1 MGKKVWR
8 ERRDLAGA
16 KQKSPSLVEMS
27 ALVVPPVVQS
37 AAVSHEFG
45 MLQALASHYLAGKT
59 LSAPVLMSLAAA
71 LSAEVNTVQKLSG
84 AEKKQLVCN
93 IVLQTLETALTVS
106 KVGIG
111 SPAVSAEEE
120 VALIYVA
127 KNVIPA
133 SVDLLISAANGQL
146 NLKKVAKAGW
156 ADCMSCLPVAAQQ
169 LRGPAWD
176 VAEKF
181 VKAAE
186 KSVAAGGSVKDVVA
200 AGVVAAEAAVA
211 VEVKE
216 IVAEVAATAA
226 VVPVVPAA
234 AAVVPAAEASPATTT
249 PSS

>member
-1 MGKKVWR
+1 
-8 ERRDLAGA
+8 
-16 KQKSPSLVEMS
+16 MS
-27 ALVVPPVVQS
+27 TLVVPPVVQS

-146 NLKKVAKAGW
+146 NLKKLAKTGW
-156 ADCMSCLPVAAQQ
+156 ADCRSCLPVAAQQ

-200 AGVVAAEAAVA
+200 AGVAAAEAAAV

-216 IVAEVAATAA
+216 IVAEVAAAA
-226 VVPVVPAA
+226 VVPVVPVAPVE
-234 AAVVPAAEASPATTT
+234 AAVPAPVDPATTT

>member
-1 MGKKVWR
+1 
-8 ERRDLAGA
+8 
-16 KQKSPSLVEMS
+16 MS

-71 LSAEVNTVQKLSG
+71 LSAEVNSVKTLSG

-93 IVLQTLETALTVS
+93 IVLQTLQTALTVS

-120 VALIYVA
+120 VALLYVA

-133 SVDLLISAANGQL
+133 SVDLLVSAANGQL
-146 NLKKVAKAGW
+146 NLKKIAKVGW
-156 ADCMSCLPVAAQQ
+156 ADCMSCLPAVAQQ
-169 LRGPAWD
+169 IRGPAWD

-200 AGVVAAEAAVA
+200 AGVVAAEAAAV

-216 IVAEVAATAA
+216 IVAQVAVAAA
-226 VVPVVPAA
+226 PEAA
-234 AAVVPAAEASPATTT
+234 APAPEAAAPVATTT

>member
-1 MGKKVWR
+1 M
-8 ERRDLAGA
+8 
-16 KQKSPSLVEMS
+16 
-27 ALVVPPVVQS
+27 VVPPVVQS
-37 AAVSHEFG
+37 TGVSHEFG

-71 LSAEVNTVQKLSG
+71 LSAEVNSVKTLSG
-84 AEKKQLVCN
+84 AEKKQLVCD
-93 IVLQTLETALTVS
+93 IVVQALQTALTAS
-106 KVGIG
+106 KVGLG
-111 SPAVSAEEE
+111 SPAVATEEE
-120 VALIYVA
+120 VALLYVA

-133 SVDLLISAANGQL
+133 SVDLLVSAANGQL

-156 ADCMSCLPVAAQQ
+156 ADCMSCLPVVAQQ

-200 AGVVAAEAAVA
+200 AGVVAAEAAAV

-216 IVAEVAATAA
+216 IVAEVAAAA
-226 VVPVVPAA
+226 AAAPVPVVPALEA
-234 AAVVPAAEASPATTT
+234 ASAATTT

>member
-1 MGKKVWR
+1 
-8 ERRDLAGA
+8 
-16 KQKSPSLVEMS
+16 MS

-133 SVDLLISAANGQL
+133 SVDLTISAANGQL
-146 NLKKVAKAGW
+146 NLKKLAKTGW
-156 ADCMSCLPVAAQQ
+156 ADCRSCLPVAAQQ

-186 KSVAAGGSVKDVVA
+186 VSVAAGGSVKDVVA
-200 AGVVAAEAAVA
+200 AGVAAAEAAAV

-216 IVAEVAATAA
+216 IVAQ
-226 VVPVVPAA
+226 VVPA
-234 AAVVPAAEASPATTT
+234 VPAATEAPVPLEATVPAPVDPATTT

>member
-1 MGKKVWR
+1 
-8 ERRDLAGA
+8 
-16 KQKSPSLVEMS
+16 MS

-45 MLQALASHYLAGKT
+45 MLQMLASHYLAGKT

-71 LSAEVNTVQKLSG
+71 LSAEVNTIKTLSG

-146 NLKKVAKAGW
+146 NLKKIAKVGW
-156 ADCMSCLPVAAQQ
+156 ADCMSCLPAVGQQ
-169 LRGPAWD
+169 IRGPAWD

-186 KSVAAGGSVKDVVA
+186 KSVAAGGSVKDVVT
-200 AGVVAAEAAVA
+200 AGVVAAEAAAV

-216 IVAEVAATAA
+216 IVAQVA
-226 VVPVVPAA
+226 AA
-234 AAVVPAAEASPATTT
+234 AAVAPVEAVPAAPAPEAAPVATTT

>member
-1 MGKKVWR
+1 
-8 ERRDLAGA
+8 
-16 KQKSPSLVEMS
+16 MS

-45 MLQALASHYLAGKT
+45 MLQMLASHYLAGKT

-71 LSAEVNTVQKLSG
+71 LSAEVNTIKTLSG

-146 NLKKVAKAGW
+146 NLKKIAKVGW
-156 ADCMSCLPVAAQQ
+156 ADCMSCLPAVGQQ
-169 LRGPAWD
+169 IRGPAWD

-186 KSVAAGGSVKDVVA
+186 KSVAAGGSVKDVVT
-200 AGVVAAEAAVA
+200 AGVVAAEAAAV

-216 IVAEVAATAA
+216 IVAQIAAAA
-226 VVPVVPAA
+226 AAAPVEAVPAA
-234 AAVVPAAEASPATTT
+234 PAPEAAPVATTT

>member
-27 ALVVPPVVQS
+27 LLVVPPVVQS
-37 AAVSHEFG
+37 TAVSHEFG
-45 MLQALASHYLAGKT
+45 MLQALASHYLAGKA

-71 LSAEVNTVQKLSG
+71 LSAEVNSVKTLSG
-84 AEKKQLVCN
+84 PEKKQLVCN

-156 ADCMSCLPVAAQQ
+156 ADCMSCLPVVAQQ

-226 VVPVVPAA
+226 VVPAA
-234 AAVVPAAEASPATTT
+234 PAVVPAAEAPPATTT

>member
-1 MGKKVWR
+1 M
-8 ERRDLAGA
+8 
-16 KQKSPSLVEMS
+16 SL
-27 ALVVPPVVQS
+27 LVVPPVVQS
-37 AAVSHEFG
+37 TAVSHEFG

-71 LSAEVNTVQKLSG
+71 LSAEVNTLQKLSG
-84 AEKKQLVCN
+84 AEKKQLVCD
-93 IVLQTLETALTVS
+93 IVVQALQTALTAS
-106 KVGIG
+106 KVGLG

-146 NLKKVAKAGW
+146 NLKKLAKTGW
-156 ADCMSCLPVAAQQ
+156 ADCKSCLPVAAQQ

-186 KSVAAGGSVKDVVA
+186 VSVAAGGSVKDVVA
-200 AGVVAAEAAVA
+200 AGVVAAEAAVV

-216 IVAEVAATAA
+216 IVAQ
-226 VVPVVPAA
+226 VVPA
-234 AAVVPAAEASPATTT
+234 VPAATEAPVPVEATVPVPVDPATTT

>member
-1 MGKKVWR
+1 
-8 ERRDLAGA
+8 
-16 KQKSPSLVEMS
+16 MS

-45 MLQALASHYLAGKT
+45 MLQMLASHYLAGKT

-71 LSAEVNTVQKLSG
+71 LSAEVNTIKTLSG

-146 NLKKVAKAGW
+146 NLKKIAKVGW
-156 ADCMSCLPVAAQQ
+156 ADCMSCLPAVGQQ
-169 LRGPAWD
+169 IRGPAWD

-200 AGVVAAEAAVA
+200 AGVVAAEAAAV

-216 IVAEVAATAA
+216 IVAQVA
-226 VVPVVPAA
+226 AA
-234 AAVVPAAEASPATTT
+234 AAVPAPVAPAPAPVEAALEAASAATTT

>member
-1 MGKKVWR
+1 
-8 ERRDLAGA
+8 
-16 KQKSPSLVEMS
+16 MS

-37 AAVSHEFG
+37 ATVSHEFG

-71 LSAEVNTVQKLSG
+71 LSAEVNSVKTLSG

-93 IVLQTLETALTVS
+93 IVLQTLETALAVS

-120 VALIYVA
+120 VALLYVA

-133 SVDLLISAANGQL
+133 SVDLLVSAANGQL
-146 NLKKVAKAGW
+146 NLKKIAKAGW
-156 ADCMSCLPVAAQQ
+156 ADCMSCLPAVAQQ
-169 LRGPAWD
+169 IRGPAWD

-200 AGVVAAEAAVA
+200 AGVVAAEAAAV

-216 IVAEVAATAA
+216 IVAQVA
-226 VVPVVPAA
+226 AA
-234 AAVVPAAEASPATTT
+234 AAVVPAAVVPAAVEAPAPVVPALEAASAATTT

>member
-1 MGKKVWR
+1 
-8 ERRDLAGA
+8 
-16 KQKSPSLVEMS
+16 MS

-45 MLQALASHYLAGKT
+45 MLQMLASHYLAGKT

-71 LSAEVNTVQKLSG
+71 LSAEVNTIKTLSG

-146 NLKKVAKAGW
+146 NLKKIAKVGW
-156 ADCMSCLPVAAQQ
+156 ADCMSCLPAVGQQ
-169 LRGPAWD
+169 IRGPAWD

-186 KSVAAGGSVKDVVA
+186 KSVAAGGSVKDVVT
-200 AGVVAAEAAVA
+200 AGVVAAEAAAV

-216 IVAEVAATAA
+216 IVAQIAAAA
-226 VVPVVPAA
+226 AAAPVEAVPAA
-234 AAVVPAAEASPATTT
+234 PAPEAAPEAAPVATTT